1 MNHPSKPISLSGQVA
16 IVTGSGRGLGLA
28 FAQALA
34 RAGARV
40 VVNDIDPATAEAAV
54 ASILAEGGQ
63 AVHEVVPVGT
73 AEAADRLVSKAVDTW
88 GRLDILC
95 ANAGILRD
103 RVLWNMSDEDFDA
116 VIHTHL
122 RGTFTCARA
131 AVRRMRE
138 QGQGGRLVLLASP
151 AGQRGNFGQTS
162 YSAAKAGIAGFAR
175 TWAMECAKSA
185 ITVNA
190 IVPVAYTQMVAS
202 MPAFAPYAEA
212 VARGEPLPTELRQ
225 RMGLGTSADV
235 APLLVFLASEQAR
248 HITGQCI
255 GLGGDKLS
263 LWSHPQE
270 LRSAYREGGWSAEDI
285 ARVWDSSVG
294 IEPQSLG
301 MPPL

>member
-1 MNHPSKPISLSGQVA
+1 ML
-16 IVTGSGRGLGLA
+16 L
-28 FAQALA
+28 
-34 RAGARV
+34 
-40 VVNDIDPATAEAAV
+40 E
-54 ASILAEGGQ
+54 
-63 AVHEVVPVGT
+63 
-73 AEAADRLVSKAVDTW
+73 
-88 GRLDILC
+88 
-95 ANAGILRD
+95 
-103 RVLWNMSDEDFDA
+103 
-116 VIHTHL
+116 
-122 RGTFTCARA
+122 
-131 AVRRMRE
+131 
-138 QGQGGRLVLLASP
+138 LVLLASP

-225 RMGLGTSADV
+225 RMGLGTAADV

-255 GLGGDKLS
+255 GLGGDKLT

-270 LRSAYREGGWSAEDI
+270 LRSAYREGG
-285 ARVWDSSVG
+285 
-294 IEPQSLG
+294 
-301 MPPL
+301 